1 MSVVDIRTIISS
13 STRRMTTGLLSSE
26 GSKASPPGFPG
37 ETPIPSRTYSSSE
50 RGTTRRRLGEADFS
64 ERRLFQLAA
73 VALACR
79 GCLEYRAR
87 DLGFGQC
94 EARIRDLVEGF
105 PRLAA
110 IIEPLLTVRRV
121 MRQQLAT
128 LHKLLLNAVRVDPVC
143 RRFMTVPGVGPIVAL
158 TYRASVDQ
166 PHRFIHSR
174 AVGAH
179 VGLTPKRLSRERSIM
194 TAVSPNVETPCCAR
208 CSTKPRSRC

>member
-26 GSKASPPGFPG
+26 GSKANPPGFPG

-94 EARIRDLVEGF
+94 PEHRRGVWFGGS
-105 PRLAA
+105 
-110 IIEPLLTVRRV
+110 PLLDCSPLHARQERDGLRVKMTEHLRRLRV
-121 MRQQLAT
+121 VLGLAGQREVGS
-128 LHKLLLNAVRVDPVC
+128 LL
-143 RRFMTVPGVGPIVAL
+143 PGG
-158 TYRASVDQ
+158 
-166 PHRFIHSR
+166 
-174 AVGAH
+174 
-179 VGLTPKRLSRERSIM
+179 
-194 TAVSPNVETPCCAR
+194 
-208 CSTKPRSRC
+208 